1 MIPGFGR
8 SEVVIIYPYIYIIDV
23 SIYGYPSLA
32 NHLTKLGQWWPGA
45 HLFFLSYEKSQE
57 SKMDDLQWCESHDIY
72 TYIHIHNLDQ
82 FTTYNE
88 FAEHF
93 PWNQSDEQ
101 VQQVV
106 KKLGLCENR
115 LFPVLDPLVNWLI
128 IG

>member
-1 MIPGFGR
+1 MI
-8 SEVVIIYPYIYIIDV
+8 YNDV
-23 SIYGYPSLA
+23 S
-32 NHLTKLGQWWPGA
+32 H
-45 HLFFLSYEKSQE
+45 
-57 SKMDDLQWCESHDIY
+57 M
-72 TYIHIHNLDQ
+72 TYIHIYIHNLDQ